1 MRRSCCVQPG
11 TMSSKVVEFGASYV
25 NVGEQD
31 APISGAVQSL
41 RRQFQDLVVVLRH
54 GSHQLSDWLAAELKA
69 DATARA
75 FFATYIR
82 DASRLPVGALL
93 RASARQKAGVTK
105 MKKTSA
111 FLTALAATM
120 GAATLQVQI
129 QAQERPMPRIVQ
141 KDGRYALFV
150 DDAPF
155 LILGTEDLTIG
166 QWTTSPDV
174 WPNIEHLNANTVEV
188 SIYWEQLEP
197 QPSQYDFTM
206 VDRLVREARQHQV
219 RLVLLWFGMY
229 YNGHQH
235 YTPDW
240 VKLDPVR
247 YPHALNRDG
256 EAVDSLSPLAP
267 TTLEVDKAAFS
278 ALMRHLKETDPQ
290 RTVIMI
296 QVENETGNW
305 ESVRD
310 FSPAAQKLFEAP
322 VPPEILKAMPV
333 LSTSGSPNWQ
343 QAYGSNADEYFN
355 AWAVASYVG
364 QVAAAGKAVYPLP
377 MDANCALRDPLRP
390 GPPGIEGPASGR
402 YESGGPTDNV
412 IPIWRAAAPA
422 IDIEA
427 PDIYRGDPASYLK
440 DLELYHRDDNPLFV
454 AETGGAVNARFFFSA
469 LNLQTLGY
477 SPFGAA
483 DIPQADAEPWA
494 LNYRLVGPI
503 QREIARLNFE
513 GKLKAAAEPPHIDF
527 FQGGDVPNL
536 TQTMSFDGW
545 DAVVSYG
552 VSRGGNAG
560 WNSTPKGGALVAQVG
575 KNEFLVTGY
584 FSHVD
589 FWPAGTDQQ
598 RKTQLIEHETKL
610 VPASLI
616 DGKWL
621 HRQYVHVE
629 QGTEDNGTYKFLRIL
644 SGSDLNSGI
653 NFDEKPM
660 VLRVELNTY

>member
-1 MRRSCCVQPG
+1 MKAN
-11 TMSSKVVEFGASYV
+11 TA
-25 NVGEQD
+25 
-31 APISGAVQSL
+31 A
-41 RRQFQDLVVVLRH
+41 
-54 GSHQLSDWLAAELKA
+54 LA
-69 DATARA
+69 
-75 FFATYIR
+75 
-82 DASRLPVGALL
+82 
-93 RASARQKAGVTK
+93 
-105 MKKTSA
+105 
-111 FLTALAATM
+111 ALAATLV
-120 GAATLQVQI
+120 AAALQAQAQAQA

-141 KDGRYALFV
+141 KEGRYALLV

-155 LILGTEDLTIG
+155 LILGTEDLTMG
-166 QWTTSPDV
+166 QWNTSPDV
-174 WPNIEHLNANTVEV
+174 WPNIEHMQANTVEV

-197 QPSQYDFTM
+197 QPNQYDFTM
-206 VDRLVREARQHQV
+206 VDRLVNEAREHHV

-235 YTPDW
+235 YIPDW
-240 VKLDPVR
+240 VKLDAVR

-267 TTLEVDKAAFS
+267 ATLEVDKAAFT
-278 ALMRHLKETDPQ
+278 ALMRHLKETDTQ

-322 VPPEILKAMPV
+322 VPAEILKAMPA
-333 LSTSGSPNWQ
+333 LRASGSPNWQ
-343 QAYGSNADEYFN
+343 QAYGANADEYFN

-390 GPPGIEGPASGR
+390 GPPGIEGPAPGR

-412 IPIWRAAAPA
+412 IPIWKAAAPA

-440 DLELYHRDDNPLFV
+440 DLELYHREDNPLYV
-454 AETGGAVNARFFFSA
+454 AETGGTGNARFFFPA
-469 LNLQTLGY
+469 LNLQTLGFA
-477 SPFGAA
+477 PFGAA

-494 LNYRLVGPI
+494 MNYRLIGPI

-513 GKLKAAAEPPHIDF
+513 GKLKAVAEPPPVAF
-527 FQGGDVPNL
+527 FEGGDVPNL
-536 TQTMSFDGW
+536 TQTMPFDGW

-552 VSRGGNAG
+552 VSRQGAAG
-560 WNSTPKGGALVAQVG
+560 WNAMPVGRALVAQVG
-575 KNEFLVTGY
+575 ENEFLVTGY

-589 FWPAGTDQQ
+589 FWPAGTDQR
-598 RKTQLIEHETKL
+598 RKTQLIEHGTKL
-610 VPASLI
+610 VPSSLI

-653 NFDEKPM
+653 DFEEKPI
-660 VLRVELNTY
+660 VLRVKLNTY

>member
-1 MRRSCCVQPG
+1 
-11 TMSSKVVEFGASYV
+11 
-25 NVGEQD
+25 
-31 APISGAVQSL
+31 
-41 RRQFQDLVVVLRH
+41 
-54 GSHQLSDWLAAELKA
+54 
-69 DATARA
+69 
-75 FFATYIR
+75 
-82 DASRLPVGALL
+82 
-93 RASARQKAGVTK
+93 